1 MREVTKLPQENPA
14 SRKLIELVR
23 RGFHA
28 VGVDFHRHRP
38 DGSAPLQSADIFKG
52 LLALRDL
59 RDGAAAGPDE
69 VAFLEFC
76 VANHPRSHA
85 QLMQDLFVLYECR
98 SKRAGYFVE
107 FGATDGVEI
116 NNTVLLEREFGW
128 TGVLAEPAHSWHGRL
143 KANRHCSI
151 STDCV
156 WRATGEKLLFNETPE
171 GEYST
176 LAALSSSDGHALRR
190 AQGSQYEV
198 STISLMDLLRQA
210 HAPRCIEYLSIDT
223 EGSELDILAAFD
235 FGQYKFDVITV
246 EHNYTPN
253 RERLYE
259 LLTAQGYSR
268 KFEAFSQWDD
278 WYVRAGGGAT

>member
-1 MREVTKLPQENPA
+1 MRDVTIMPKENPA

-23 RGFHA
+23 RGLHN

-38 DGSAPLQSADIFKG
+38 GGPAPLRSADIFKS

-59 RDGAAAGPDE
+59 RHDAAASPDE
-69 VAFLEFC
+69 IAFLEFC
-76 VANHPRSHA
+76 AAHHSSSHA

-98 SKRAGYFVE
+98 SKREGYFVE

-116 NNTVLLEREFGW
+116 NNTVLLERDFGW
-128 TGVLAEPAHSWHGRL
+128 TGVLAEPARCWHERL
-143 KANRHCSI
+143 KANRNCTI

-156 WRATGEKLLFNETPE
+156 WRATGEKLLFRETSE

-190 AQGSQYEV
+190 AQGTQYEV
-198 STISLMDLLRQA
+198 STISLLELLQQA
-210 HAPRCIEYLSIDT
+210 HAPRRIEYLSIDT
-223 EGSELDILAAFD
+223 EGSELEILAAFD
-235 FGQYKFDVITV
+235 FRQYEFDVITV

-253 RERLYE
+253 REGLHR

-268 KFEAFSQWDD
+268 KFEALSQWDD
-278 WYVRAGGGAT
+278 WYVRTGRGTA